1 MMAGWQDGRMAG
13 WQDGMG
19 RGRITIFLLVFLW
32 YKKLKRKYRIYV
44 WYAKTKTI
52 KMAAS
57 NVICELSSPSPKTV
71 LCGRKSK
78 KIITIDL
85 SSISSLLNKR
95 RDDTINTYTRYNI
108 AHDEE
113 KEEKEEKEDCLNNN
127 IETEV
132 EVEAETETDAGGGNN
147 GYYYRNRERKLEY
160 QKNYNRE
167 QGVKIKNYNKDYY
180 QKRRDEILEKAKT
193 KIICECGCEV
203 QLFNMN
209 SHKKT
214 KKHAKA
220 LAAISEKI

>member
-1 MMAGWQDGRMAG
+1 
-13 WQDGMG
+13 
-19 RGRITIFLLVFLW
+19 
-32 YKKLKRKYRIYV
+32 
-44 WYAKTKTI
+44 
-52 KMAAS
+52 MAAS
-57 NVICELSSPSPKTV
+57 TFTYESSSPVSSPVPTHSPSLETKKG
-71 LCGRKSK
+71 GRKSK

-85 SSISSLLNKR
+85 SSISSVLNR
-95 RDDTINTYTRYNI
+95 RDDIINTTNIANTYNI
-108 AHDEE
+108 KQDDGKEQKDECCIE
-113 KEEKEEKEDCLNNN
+113 YNCLNNN
-127 IETEV
+127 TNIEADAEV
-132 EVEAETETDAGGGNN
+132 KADAEVDAETEIETGKN

>member
-1 MMAGWQDGRMAG
+1 
-13 WQDGMG
+13 
-19 RGRITIFLLVFLW
+19 
-32 YKKLKRKYRIYV
+32 
-44 WYAKTKTI
+44 
-52 KMAAS
+52 MAAS
-57 NVICELSSPSPKTV
+57 NVTYETSSLTSSSPSPSHNTL

-85 SSISSLLNKR
+85 SNISSLLNRR
-95 RDDTINTYTRYNI
+95 RDDTINTTNIANTYNI
-108 AHDEE
+108 KQDDGKEG
-113 KEEKEEKEDCLNNN
+113 KEEKDGRFNNN
-127 IETEV
+127 IETET
-132 EVEAETETDAGGGNN
+132 EPETEPETETEAETESDAGGGNN

-167 QGVKIKNYNKDYY
+167 QGDKIKNYNKDYY

-220 LAAISEKI
+220 LVAISEKI

>member
-1 MMAGWQDGRMAG
+1 
-13 WQDGMG
+13 
-19 RGRITIFLLVFLW
+19 
-32 YKKLKRKYRIYV
+32 LKRKYGIYV

-57 NVICELSSPSPKTV
+57 NVTYETSSIISSSPSPSQKT
-71 LCGRKSK
+71 LLDGRKSK
-78 KIITIDL
+78 KNITIDL
-85 SSISSLLNKR
+85 PSISSLLNKR
-95 RDDTINTYTRYNI
+95 RDDTINTINI
-108 AHDEE
+108 ANIINITQDEGKDE
-113 KEEKEEKEDCLNNN
+113 YCRDDDCLNNN
-127 IETEV
+127 NNI
-132 EVEAETETDAGGGNN
+132 EAEAEVDAGGGNN
-147 GYYYRNRERKLEY
+147 GYYYRNREKKLEY

-167 QGVKIKNYNKDYY
+167 QGDKIKNYNKDYY

-220 LAAISEKI
+220 LVAINAKI

>member
-1 MMAGWQDGRMAG
+1 
-13 WQDGMG
+13 
-19 RGRITIFLLVFLW
+19 
-32 YKKLKRKYRIYV
+32 LKRKYRIYV

-57 NVICELSSPSPKTV
+57 NVTYETSSITSSLLPSPSQNTV
-71 LCGRKSK
+71 LGSRKSK

-95 RDDTINTYTRYNI
+95 RDDIINTINIT
-108 AHDEE
+108 HDEDKDE
-113 KEEKEEKEDCLNNN
+113 KDEKEEKEDCLNNN
-127 IETEV
+127 IETET
-132 EVEAETETDAGGGNN
+132 ETETEAEADAGGGNN
-147 GYYYRNRERKLEY
+147 GYYYRNREKKLEY

-167 QGVKIKNYNKDYY
+167 QGDKIKNYNKDYY

-220 LAAISEKI
+220 LVAINAKI